1 MKTAEIIGLVAVAY
15 NKGVKSDNTR
25 LEDQL
30 VYTKLLTVRQRL
42 ITQQIRKHQK
52 ISDWNYVVL
61 PCVEVIEVPSHECP
75 CLPDI
80 NCSIY
85 RTKYQLPKALTDLNS
100 HLISF
105 VMSIDSGM
113 LIDETSRE
121 EVLYSKGNKFTSKKM
136 KYLLEKGYLYFPK
149 KSPGVIKIKYL
160 PENPLEAL
168 VFPNFCPC
176 TDCDSCIDIMD
187 TEFPIDGDMIDAL
200 VEMTKESLIQDFKT
214 AIEDQTNNNKDSQQE
229 TSK

>member
-15 NKGVKSDNTR
+15 NKGVKSDDTR

-30 VYTKLLTVRQRL
+30 VYTKLLTIRQRL
-42 ITQQIRKHQK
+42 ITQQIKKHQK
-52 ISDWNYVVL
+52 VSDWNYVIL
-61 PCVEVIEVPSHECP
+61 PCVEVIEVPSHDCF

-80 NCSIY
+80 NCKIY
-85 RTKYQLPKALTDLNS
+85 RTKYQLPKALTDLNT

-105 VMSIDSGM
+105 VMSIDNGV

-121 EVLYSKGNKFTSKKM
+121 EVLYSNGNKFTSHKM
-136 KYLLEKGYLYFPK
+136 KYLLEQGYLYFPK

-160 PENPLEAL
+160 PENPLEVL
-168 VFPNFCPC
+168 SFPSLCPC
-176 TDCDSCIDIMD
+176 TDCDNCIDIMD

-200 VEMTKESLIQDFKT
+200 IEMTKESLIQDFKI

-229 TSK
+229 QSK